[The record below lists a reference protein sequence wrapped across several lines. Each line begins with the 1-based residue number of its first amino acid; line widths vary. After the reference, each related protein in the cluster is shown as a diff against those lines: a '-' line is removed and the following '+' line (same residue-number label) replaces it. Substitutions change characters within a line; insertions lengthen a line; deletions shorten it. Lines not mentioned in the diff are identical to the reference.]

1 MVIKGLQETLQR
13 LIFAKYD
20 EIPALRMLRMSS
32 DEIRARA
39 EKLRERVPAVEIIEG
54 LSIAGL
60 ANLLAVTDLRLA
72 RVVGPFRRFNLAHPK
87 LLILRGGG
95 FGLSFI

>member
-1 MVIKGLQETLQR
+1 
-13 LIFAKYD
+13 
-20 EIPALRMLRMSS
+20 
-32 DEIRARA
+32 
-39 EKLRERVPAVEIIEG
+39 
-54 LSIAGL
+54 
-60 ANLLAVTDLRLA
+60 LRLA